1 MKYDVFISHSS
12 RDAII
17 AKQLCDFLE
26 SNGIKCWIAP
36 RDVTAGVP
44 YARAILQGI
53 DESTIMVLVFSG
65 NSNKSRHVESEV
77 DRAFNKEKV
86 IIPFR
91 ITDIKMSDVLSYYIG
106 VNHYIDGIP
115 EPASAFENL
124 KTQIDKNLPN
134 RHEDMGLNEILFKLA
149 SMKGLSVD
157 ELKQAIEGLR
167 KTENDSFE
175 DLLAEFQAQ
184 QQEVGTEKG
193 LLSNDIGEE
202 GSYSILQNAK
212 GEIMIMMKACEG
224 KPEKPRFIYDGSG
237 IALLYRNQ
245 DSSVAFRGI
254 DEGAREPLKRVSE
267 VLVVEI
273 VGDDVEREYFAPIRF
288 VKNVENLIPE
298 I

>member
-1 MKYDVFISHSS
+1 MDTYDVFISHSTK
-12 RDAII
+12 DAII
-17 AKQLCDFLE
+17 AKQLCDYLE
-26 SNGIKCWIAP
+26 GNGIKCWIAP

-115 EPASAFENL
+115 EPTSAFENL
-124 KTQIDKNLPN
+124 KTQIEKNLPN
-134 RHEDMGLNEILFKLA
+134 RHEDSGLNEILFKLA

-157 ELKQAIEGLR
+157 ELKQAIGGLR
-167 KTENDSFE
+167 KSENDSFE
-175 DLLAEFQAQ
+175 ELLAEFQS
-184 QQEVGTEKG
+184 QEQEKA
-193 LLSNDIGEE
+193 LLPNGIGVK
-202 GSYSILQNAK
+202 GKYSILQNAK
-212 GEIMIMMKACEG
+212 GEIMIMMDGFEG
-224 KPEKPRFIYDGSG
+224 KPENQRFIYDGSG
-237 IALLYRNQ
+237 TALLYRNQ
-245 DSSVAFRGI
+245 ESSTAFRQI
-254 DEGAREPLKRVSE
+254 DERAREALKRASE

-288 VKNVENLIPE
+288 VKNVEDLIP
-298 I
+298 